1 MPLSAP
7 EVVTLARQK
16 NYKAVLPS
24 VTKGFEAVDDSIKID
39 LPRNPRK
46 YRQID
51 HSRYL
56 GLGFDAWAIQSIY
69 VIRAL
74 LQGGNFSVSTL
85 IGYSANGLKFF
96 LSFLGA
102 GSIES
107 PPATPNGLTKRHL
120 ERYISWLKLKY
131 PNGTTAKNYYTSF
144 KSLVIVLADYGFVE
158 ADTDDLLPPNPFP
171 YNEQNTKDAD
181 PFTKGEM
188 QRLLGALKSDLV
200 AIHKGTF
207 LGKGAEAMAVM
218 LLITAARSG
227 INTTPLL
234 EMTRDALKPHPFV
247 PNLRLITTIKRR
259 GKGAQSKT
267 IRQTNLLDEYSA
279 IPLDGVAV
287 LNKALEISKPLVAL
301 ASHDICSNVWLYRS
315 GQRGGENKIVS
326 LTADALSVT
335 TKNICERHALQDDM
349 GNRLNVT
356 LSRLRKTMESRLWKL
371 SGGDILEV
379 SSIMGHTPGVADNHY
394 LKINDEIKIEGAR
407 FVGEA
412 FPDKLRGIHVTPT
425 PPGGCKDSL
434 YGSLAPKDGVNHCS
448 EFVHCL
454 GCPSYAIVGTLE
466 DLYRLFSYQ
475 QFLYAEVEYFPTD
488 EWEAWRKRQLDYIRL
503 IDEFTLKKFDSALV
517 AQASA
522 KAKLSP
528 HLFWAKKIDFMKKKR
543 DGQL

>member
-1 MPLSAP
+1 M
-7 EVVTLARQK
+7 ARQK
-16 NYKAVLPS
+16 NYKAVLQS
-24 VTKGFEAVDDSIKID
+24 VTKGFEAVEDSIKID
-39 LPRNPRK
+39 LPRNPRNH
-46 YRQID
+46 RQLD
-51 HSRYL
+51 HSQYI

-69 VIRAL
+69 VIKAL
-74 LQGGNFSVSTL
+74 LQGGNFSVATL
-85 IGYSANGLKFF
+85 IGYSVNGLRFF
-96 LSFLGA
+96 LRFVG
-102 GSIES
+102 GSSVES

-120 ERYISWLKLKY
+120 ERYVSWLKLKY
-131 PNGTTAKNYYTSF
+131 PNGSTAKNYYTSF
-144 KSLVIVLADYGFVE
+144 KSLVFVLADYGFVE
-158 ADTDDLLPPNPFP
+158 IDTDDLFPPNPFP
-171 YNEQNTKDAD
+171 NNAQSTKDAD
-181 PFTKGEM
+181 PLTMGEM

-207 LGKGAEAMAVM
+207 LGNGAEAMAVM

-247 PNLRLITTIKRR
+247 PNLRLITTNKRR

-267 IRQTNLLDEYSA
+267 IRQTNLLDKYSA

-301 ASHDICSNVWLYRS
+301 ASEEIYSYVWLYRS
-315 GQRGGENKIVS
+315 GQRGGANNIVT
-326 LTADALSVT
+326 LTAGALYVSI
-335 TKNICERHALQDDM
+335 KSICERHALQDDL
-349 GNRLNVT
+349 GDRLHVT

-379 SSIMGHTPGVADNHY
+379 SSVMGHTPGVADNHY
-394 LKINDEIKIEGAR
+394 LKINDEIKTEGAT

-434 YGSLAPKDGVNHCS
+434 YGGWAPKDGVNHCS
-448 EFVHCL
+448 EFIHCL

-475 QFLYAEVEYFPTD
+475 QFLHAEVEYFLTD
-488 EWEAWRKRQLDYIRL
+488 EWEAWRKRQLDYINL
-503 IDEFTLKKFDSALV
+503 INEFTSRKFDAALV
-517 AQASA
+517 ERA
-522 KAKLSP
+522 KSKAESTP
-528 HLFWAKKIDFMKKKR
+528 HLFWAKKIEFMKKKM
-543 DGQL
+543 GGGS